1 MGHEKI
7 GDNEGVD
14 IAPAIL
20 LPATSPLILIEKL
33 EASLERTVRDR
44 VARVQLF
51 SCGDLRRPEK

>member
-7 GDNEGVD
+7 VDNEGVD

-33 EASLERTVRDR
+33 EASLNEPF
-44 VARVQLF
+44 AI
-51 SCGDLRRPEK
+51 G